1 MAFTSV
7 KTCTSI
13 GLMAFTLGKSVHHKL
28 SHLVEKYSFGGWH
41 IGFFSPRGPDVG
53 LEKVRV
59 SSQLTILKQYMFNMS
74 RKIRQEKRQ

>member
-13 GLMAFTLGKSVHHKL
+13 GLMAFTLGKYVYHKL
-28 SHLVEKYSFGGWH
+28 SHLVEKYSFGRWH
-41 IGFFSPRGPDVG
+41 VGLFVCLFFPRGIDVG

-59 SSQLTILKQYMFNMS
+59 SSHLTILKQYMLACQG
-74 RKIRQEKRQ
+74 K